1 MMAALQGN
9 EEYEK
14 GPKKTFVPPTQK
26 SHSVKPPD
34 ANLLMENTPGISS
47 PEAEAKRSPPQ
58 VSLKK
63 KRKKNKKKA
72 ATENGASRDQEKK
85 QKARGKPGEKKRKEK
100 STLTN
105 EEFEEIFQT
114 VLKKS
119 LQECLESSCVQSTM
133 HSQPDKEQGFTS
145 SATGNENADGEMA
158 IASETPKISSSLDD
172 KVVSEISTL
181 KLDQPVP
188 EPPKKKFNRLSS
200 NKRKKKTESSC
211 VQPRMYS
218 QPDKEP
224 GFTSSATGN
233 ENDDGEM
240 AIASETPEISSSLDN
255 KVVSEIRTLKLDQP
269 VPEPPKKKFNRLP
282 LNKRKKKT
290 ENEDE
295 KMESIQD
302 GHEHRLE
309 VLQKATIKDPSQIRS
324 QQKEEKNG
332 FGQCLVWVQCSFP
345 KCEKWRR
352 LLGNTDPSVLP
363 DNWSCD
369 QNPDVNYNRCDIPE
383 ETWTGCESDV
393 TYASYVPGSIIWAKQ
408 YGYPWWPGMVESD
421 PDLGEYFLFASH
433 LDSLPS
439 KYHVTFFGDAVS
451 RAWIPVNML
460 KNFQELSLELT
471 GVKKCKNKD
480 YNQKLE
486 AAIKMAREAEQTSIQ
501 DRVNLFGFWTR
512 YNASDNSGEG
522 KDLMVSPESC
532 LEKEEKDAVEGKE
545 NEKKDTTLPGPK
557 PPKIQT
563 KKPKSRGTTDEQGR
577 ALKKKT
583 VKKSLESKAL
593 LPPAPIMGGEE
604 GQRTSAPDPPGHKK
618 KFKAPGNKAL
628 ATNLSEE
635 KEVKIV
641 SECPTPPA
649 HHGSYPLV
657 GKEGPGSQE
666 PPVQETVSFPLED
679 EASSD
684 LDFGQLMEDIGGES
698 EGQGEPQHRDR
709 SEEFLAVL
717 FEE

>member
-119 LQECLESSCVQSTM
+119 LQECLESSCVQ
-133 HSQPDKEQGFTS
+133 
-145 SATGNENADGEMA
+145 
-158 IASETPKISSSLDD
+158 
-172 KVVSEISTL
+172 
-181 KLDQPVP
+181 
-188 EPPKKKFNRLSS
+188 
-200 NKRKKKTESSC
+200 
-211 VQPRMYS
+211 PRMYS

-290 ENEDE
+290 EDE